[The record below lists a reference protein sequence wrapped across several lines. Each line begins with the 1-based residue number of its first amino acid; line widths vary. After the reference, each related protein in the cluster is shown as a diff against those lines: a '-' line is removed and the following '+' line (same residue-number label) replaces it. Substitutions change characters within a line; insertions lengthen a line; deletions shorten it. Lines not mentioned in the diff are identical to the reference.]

1 VSGFRGRFFVRRLAS
16 ELTLSLTDTRR
27 LCRGAQWTL
36 PTRAGAGLRNCGNTC
51 FLNAVLQALTHC
63 PPLAAIATRRLHS
76 RHCAARPC
84 ALCVLEQRIHA
95 SLCAP
100 APPGAQAPT
109 EVLSAMQHFAPR
121 LARGRQEDAHEML
134 RLMVEAL
141 QHACLRS
148 AGLPT
153 HGPLTAPSKRERTM
167 VERIFGGELRSA
179 VVCRSCGAAS
189 HTADPFDDLSLEL
202 HGGVASVRDALA
214 AFTRAETLDADNKY
228 RCEAC
233 KALSTAD
240 KRISI
245 ARVRES
251 GVVVQAVWRRA

>member
-1 VSGFRGRFFVRRLAS
+1 
-16 ELTLSLTDTRR
+16 
-27 LCRGAQWTL
+27 LCLLPQWTL

-51 FLNAVLQALTHC
+51 FLNSVLQALTHC
-63 PPLAAIATRRLHS
+63 PPLAAIAVRRLHS
-76 RHCAARPC
+76 RHCSARPC

-95 SLCAP
+95 SLVGP
-100 APPGAQAPT
+100 ATGPQAPT

-134 RLMVEAL
+134 RLTLEAL

-153 HGPLTAPSKRERTM
+153 HGPAAAPARRERTM

-202 HGGVASVRDALA
+202 QGGVASVRAALA
-214 AFTRAETLDADNKY
+214 AFTRAETLDEDNKY

-233 KALSTAD
+233 KQLTTAD
-240 KRISI
+240 KRITV
-245 ARVRES
+245 ARVRAHARHSCACE
-251 GVVVQAVWRRA
+251 RASPLCSLVSRTRARLRAL